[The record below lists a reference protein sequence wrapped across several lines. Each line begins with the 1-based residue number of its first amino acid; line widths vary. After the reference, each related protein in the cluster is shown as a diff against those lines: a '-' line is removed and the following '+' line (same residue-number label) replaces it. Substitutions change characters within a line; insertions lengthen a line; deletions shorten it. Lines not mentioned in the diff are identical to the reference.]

1 MGCHLSETTS
11 NVLVHIFEIFEI
23 DLSIMPDEA
32 ETIDRLLAGRVA
44 LSVTGAADGDVV
56 CGRRLDQ
63 PTGGVRLKVVA
74 SPSGPGCIPAIKVS
88 PEEMESHIGPVSKHM
103 RVSHAL
109 ARLELEGVPRDAV
122 DINTAK
128 PAGYILGKGCTC
140 DQFKCGC
147 KGATDT
153 ARFVILDIGKW
164 REYEGE
170 QGVDIAALDDAI
182 RSGESK
188 SWQWILA
195 QLGIHHLQLRRY
207 LFCVEPR
214 VVATAEPA
222 EGRVA
227 IDLVRAVS
235 TSRSVGWISPPEVE
249 LSIHSPPSKEVPW
262 KAEEA
267 LAVCIEVCSLL
278 SEECPLPHKPSGAFA
293 SIGAI
298 VQACA
303 DALKS
308 STMGELKSA
317 HQKVVRRGVPSILIT
332 GGKEKVVVPSW
343 IYAAVCVAQLMVRP
357 NVFDPELGISLRGS
371 VSALKRL
378 AVILCE
384 DAIHESGADGAALE
398 ALLAA
403 ALLCQL
409 DVDYHPC
416 EEIVKMAMATTAR
429 AVWSRHAVEWRRCS
443 EQRTVSFEGLG
454 RDVVKVT
461 LDEVSRA
468 RWGNSAVMLAH
479 IKSLSGDIRM
489 MNGVAAHLMRC
500 DWLPV
505 RVQSQGIVNAL
516 ANVCM
521 PDFTTTDQH
530 CYRGIGSL
538 LRITAGSGSIAEMFG
553 ALFHHVTGINPRRGI
568 PKEIA
573 IVEDQPWVPW
583 ESPFFQQARLAQ
595 WFALH
600 PPCIARQ
607 KELPLVPGATV
618 ALRTLLYPGELA
630 GGVGHIF
637 VKVKGIG
644 YIVVLGAQVPEDETV
659 MVAPSRANRNVFDVS
674 EDIKQLAIRHVRGRV
689 LKPKHCQHAALRKPV
704 QFVDDKWHLD
714 GIPWIDG
721 WVEQGL
727 ESEFVVHSRW
737 DPFSSSPEA
746 EDKLIAE
753 ALQYRGD
760 GLVEGAT
767 ELVQECCKRVP
778 LDVLQRLIDIM
789 QQATVTTV
797 SVPVPGMD
805 GGLAPGALKAPA
817 PQDPQV
823 YRLMAILSRLV
834 PGAMRACKLPQF
846 KIPSSVIFHH
856 LREWVRSVYVDAIAA
871 SGNLWPQDPHRH
883 LGCPDNST
891 KLYPF
896 QSNSVAKMQRAPP
909 DASHFL
915 FASTG
920 SGKTP
925 MAAEH
930 MRLNAIRLGPS
941 VHSVLW
947 VAPKKLVDS
956 TVKLLSEW
964 GYPVHRVVCKKRK
977 RQDAY
982 DFEVKPGM
990 YNVVDV
996 DYLHKVVDDLL
1007 PLAPRLLVVVD
1018 EVDQCYGATKRTA
1031 SAFRLANN
1039 AMSVLAMTATA
1050 IRKDSDPLA
1059 EWLNLTEPFPVNSS
1073 NYLVSMAK
1081 AVNLE
1086 LDLGIT
1092 KIKEEKVIPMQPEVR
1107 QWCFGNPRDWR
1118 GMESVIR
1125 EATDPVLIDVTVEEC
1140 HRATTV
1146 HHPKSEDTSIVP
1158 SGALLVAWNQ
1168 DHVEK
1173 LVEMLKARGVQAGGF
1188 DQRDDPSL
1196 EVLVVVCR
1204 NARGYNSAIRFGC
1217 MVTGVYPGN
1226 AADRQQMQGRLSRI
1240 GQQRRELRF
1249 VTVFMKGSILQLL
1262 HEKQLVAGNTNSS
1275 IQALGEKYC
1284 SEILKMAAG

>member
-1 MGCHLSETTS
+1 M
-11 NVLVHIFEIFEI
+11 
-23 DLSIMPDEA
+23 
-32 ETIDRLLAGRVA
+32 A
-44 LSVTGAADGDVV
+44 LSVTGAATGDVI
-56 CGRRLDQ
+56 CGRKRDQ
-63 PTGGVRLKVVA
+63 PTGGARLKVVA
-74 SPSGPGCIPAIKVS
+74 SPSGPGFIPAIKVS
-88 PEEMESHIGPVSKHM
+88 PEDMESHIGPVSKHM
-103 RVSHAL
+103 HISHTL
-109 ARLELEGVPRDAV
+109 ARLELEGAHRDAV
-122 DINTAK
+122 NDNTTK
-128 PAGYILGKGCTC
+128 PAGYILGKGCLC

-147 KGATDT
+147 EGTTDT
-153 ARFVILDIGKW
+153 ARFVILDIGNW

-182 RSGESK
+182 RSGEPK

-214 VVATAEPA
+214 VVATEEPA
-222 EGRVA
+222 EGKVA
-227 IDLVRAVS
+227 IDLVRAVGAS
-235 TSRSVGWISPPEVE
+235 QSAGWISPPEVG
-249 LSIHSPPSKEVPW
+249 LSIHSPPSKKIPW
-262 KAEEA
+262 EAEEA
-267 LAVCIEVCSLL
+267 LAVCINVCSLL
-278 SEECPLPHKPSGAFA
+278 LEECPLSHKPSGDFA

-317 HQKVVRRGVPSILIT
+317 HQKVVRRGVPGILIT
-332 GGKEKVVVPSW
+332 CTSSGKEKSSVPSW

-378 AVILCE
+378 SVILCE
-384 DAIHESGADGAALE
+384 DAIHDSGADGTELE

-416 EEIVKMAMATTAR
+416 EEIVKMSMATTAR
-429 AVWSRHAVEWRRCS
+429 AVWSRHAVEWRHCS
-443 EQRTVSFEGLG
+443 EQRSISFEGLG
-454 RDVVKVT
+454 RSVMQVT
-461 LDEVSRA
+461 LDEVSRV

-479 IKSLSGDIRM
+479 IKSLPGDIRM
-489 MNGVAAHLMRC
+489 MNGVAAHLEKC

-516 ANVCM
+516 SEVSM

-538 LRITAGSGSIAEMFG
+538 LRITVGNGSIAEMFG
-553 ALFHHVTGINPRRGI
+553 ALFHHVTGINPRREL
-568 PKEIA
+568 PREIA
-573 IVEDQPWVPW
+573 IVEDHPWMPW
-583 ESPFFQQARLAQ
+583 KSPFFQQAKLAQ

-600 PPCIARQ
+600 PPCVARQ
-607 KELPLVPGATV
+607 KELPWVPGDTV
-618 ALRTLLYPGELA
+618 VIRTVLHPGELA

-659 MVAPSRANRNVFDVS
+659 MVAPSRVSRNVFDVP

-689 LKPKHCQHAALRKPV
+689 LMPKHCQHAALRKPV
-704 QFVDDKWHLD
+704 QFVDGKWHLD
-714 GIPWIDG
+714 DIPWLDG
-721 WVEQGL
+721 WVKQGL
-727 ESEFVVHSRW
+727 ESEFVVHPRW
-737 DPFSSSPEA
+737 DPFTSSPKA

-760 GLVEGAT
+760 GLVEGAA
-767 ELVQECCKRVP
+767 ELVQECCKRVS

-823 YRLMAILSRLV
+823 YRLMVVLSRLM

-846 KIPSSVIFHH
+846 KILSSVLFHH
-856 LREWVRSVYVDAIAA
+856 LRDWVRSVYADAIAT
-871 SGNLWPQDPHRH
+871 SDNLWSRVRWAFSVQ
-883 LGCPDNST
+883 DNSD
-891 KLYPF
+891 KLYTF
-896 QSNSVAKMQRAPP
+896 QSNSVTKMQKSPGV
-909 DASHFL
+909 SHFL

-930 MRLNAIRLGPS
+930 MRLNARLRAS

-964 GYPVHRVVCKKRK
+964 GYPVHRMVCKKRK
-977 RQDAY
+977 RQESY

-990 YNVVDV
+990 YNVMDV

-1018 EVDQCYGATKRTA
+1018 EVDQCYGTTKRTA

-1073 NYLVSMAK
+1073 NYLVSMSK

-1092 KIKEEKVIPMQPEVR
+1092 KIKEERVIPMQPEVR
-1107 QWCFGNPRDWR
+1107 QWCFDNPRDWR

-1125 EATDPVLIDVTVEEC
+1125 ESTDPMLIDVTVEEC
-1140 HRATTV
+1140 RRPTTV
-1146 HHPKSEDTSIVP
+1146 YHPKSILTSSIVS

-1173 LVEMLKARGVQAGGF
+1173 LVRMLKARGVQAGGF

-1249 VTVFMKGSILQLL
+1249 VTVFMKASILQLL

-1284 SEILKMAAG
+1284 SEILKMAAE